1 MGLEDLI
8 AALEGQN
15 WKDARWHAEAQ
26 LHLRGV
32 YKVRSSKHS
41 TETMIQPSAADLRTL
56 LDTLLETLISTD
68 QSTESTSRSKLKSLV
83 KSLPSSKSTGSGSGQ
98 EAEQPAAGSPAKR
111 KRLPSKRQY
120 WPVEAKDVFWSLV
133 KRLNEYDKKHS
144 PGGRKSP
151 IQLAVAEEATR
162 RWWRMEY
169 GQNS

>member
-8 AALEGQN
+8 AAIEGQN
-15 WKDARWHAEAQ
+15 WERARWHVEAQ

-41 TETMIQPSAADLRTL
+41 TETMILPSAADLRTL

-68 QSTESTSRSKLKSLV
+68 QSTESTSRSKIK
-83 KSLPSSKSTGSGSGQ
+83 
-98 EAEQPAAGSPAKR
+98 
-111 KRLPSKRQY
+111 Y
-120 WPVEAKDVFWSLV
+120 WPGEAKDVFWSLV
-133 KRLNEYDKKHS
+133 KRLNNYDKEHS

-169 GQNS
+169 GS